1 MPDPGVKQDSD
12 SGESKIRLKDNFFQ
26 HLFSPAGKIFSGQ
39 AAKNVLYSIFI
50 SNLHLK

>member
-12 SGESKIRLKDNFFQ
+12 SGGSKIRPKDNFFQ
-26 HLFSPAGKIFSGQ
+26 HLFSSPDKIFSGQ
-39 AAKNVLYSIFI
+39 VAENDLYSIFI